1 MEDEHVEEPSWW
13 LLPAEVAVVL
23 VVLVAAVYMIV
34 GYVDN
39 HQEFDSVAWINAD
52 RTDYVPRNG
61 MLHDLLEKHH
71 FIGMDRKNVEEL
83 LGRPWAEGSG
93 DLTYA
98 VEIHYDIID
107 PDYHKFL
114 VFKLDHSG
122 VVTGYQ
128 LEEWD
133 KSKSKRITKLS

>member
-1 MEDEHVEEPSWW
+1 MEDEHVEKPSWW
-13 LLPAEVAVVL
+13 LLLAEVAVVL

-39 HQEFDSVAWINAD
+39 HQEFDSIAWINAD

-61 MLHDLLEKHH
+61 MLHDLLAKHH
-71 FIGMDRKNVEEL
+71 FIGMDRKKVEEL

-98 VEIHYDIID
+98 VEIDYDIID

-122 VVTGYQ
+122 VVTGYH

-133 KSKSKRITKLS
+133 RSKPKRITELS